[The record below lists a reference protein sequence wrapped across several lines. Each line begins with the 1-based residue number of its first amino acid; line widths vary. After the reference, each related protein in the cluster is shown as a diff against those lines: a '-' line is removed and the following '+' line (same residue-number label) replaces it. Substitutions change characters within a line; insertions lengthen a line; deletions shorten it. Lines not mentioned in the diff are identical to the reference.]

1 MDIITSLLDRFKSPN
16 KKDDD
21 NISIETFGNNAIL
34 AICILMIEVS
44 RSDDNYD
51 DVEKEKILSILKS
64 KYELDETQLE
74 IIMKIAN
81 QKNEDMISL
90 YEWTTI
96 INNTYQ
102 YDERVKILKSLWEVA
117 HADNV
122 IDKYEDYTI
131 RKIADLI
138 YVKHSDFIKA
148 KHK

>member
-21 NISIETFGNNAIL
+21 SISPETFGNNAIL

-44 RSDDNYD
+44 RSDDNFD
-51 DVEKEKILSILKS
+51 DIEKEKILSILKS
-64 KYELDETQLE
+64 KYELDDTQLE

-81 QKNEDMISL
+81 QKNDDMISL

-102 YDERVKILKSLWEVA
+102 YDERVKILRSLWEVA
-117 HADNV
+117 YADNV

>member
-21 NISIETFGNNAIL
+21 SISPETFGNNAIL

-44 RSDDNYD
+44 RSDDNFD
-51 DVEKEKILSILKS
+51 DIEKEKILSILKS
-64 KYELDETQLE
+64 KYELDNTQLE

-81 QKNEDMISL
+81 QKNDDMISL

-96 INNTYQ
+96 INNTYE
-102 YDERVKILKSLWEVA
+102 YDERVKILRSLWEVA
-117 HADNV
+117 YADNV

>member
-1 MDIITSLLDRFKSPN
+1 MDIITSLLDRFKSPD

-21 NISIETFGNNAIL
+21 SISLETFGNNAIL

-44 RSDDNYD
+44 RSDDNFD
-51 DVEKEKILSILKS
+51 DIEKEKILSILKS
-64 KYELDETQLE
+64 KYELDDTQLK

-81 QKNEDMISL
+81 QKNDDMISL

-96 INNTYQ
+96 INNTYE
-102 YDERVKILKSLWEVA
+102 YDERVKILRSLWEVA
-117 HADNV
+117 YADNV

>member
-21 NISIETFGNNAIL
+21 YISPETFGNNAIL

-44 RSDDNYD
+44 RSDDNFD
-51 DVEKEKILSILKS
+51 DIEKEKILSILKS
-64 KYELDETQLE
+64 KYELDDTQLE

-81 QKNEDMISL
+81 QKNDDMISL

-96 INNTYQ
+96 INNTYE
-102 YDERVKILKSLWEVA
+102 YDERVKILRSLWEVA
-117 HADNV
+117 YADNV

>member
-51 DVEKEKILSILKS
+51 DVEKEKIISILKS

-148 KHK
+148 NHK

>member
-21 NISIETFGNNAIL
+21 SISPETFGNNAIL

-44 RSDDNYD
+44 RSDDNFD
-51 DVEKEKILSILKS
+51 DIEKEKILSILKS
-64 KYELDETQLE
+64 KYELDDTQLK

-81 QKNEDMISL
+81 QKNDDMISL

-102 YDERVKILKSLWEVA
+102 YDERVKILRSLWEVA
-117 HADNV
+117 YADNV

>member
-1 MDIITSLLDRFKSPN
+1 MDIITSFLDRFKSPN
-16 KKDDD
+16 KKDDET
-21 NISIETFGNNAIL
+21 ISTEMFDDKAIL

-44 RSDDNYD
+44 RSDDEFD
-51 DVEKEKILSILKS
+51 EVEREKILSILK
-64 KYELDETQLE
+64 KKHKLDDVQLE
-74 IIMKIAN
+74 TIMKIAN
-81 QKNEDMISL
+81 RKNEDMISL
-90 YEWTTI
+90 YEWTSI

-102 YDERVKILKSLWEVA
+102 YDERVKILRSLWEVA